1 MLVILPM
8 HHRSPSAAGTVLVSI
23 GVLSETALPALLGA
37 VIAHPSGGHDAQLH
51 VHGAPEAVSKVIAS
65 TAPTSAALG
74 RVRCAAYRMFY
85 RRVCAPLTVG
95 VAVGAAV
102 GDRVGDGVGAAA
114 QAQSLVFLPIY
125 ERYTNVPFGTRRG
138 QVCRAGAA

>member
-8 HHRSPSAAGTVLVSI
+8 HHRSPSAAGTVPTSM
-23 GVLSETALPALLGA
+23 GGALAKLAEPALLGA

-51 VHGAPEAVSKVIAS
+51 VHGAPEAVSKENAS
-65 TAPTSAALG
+65 TAPAAAVV
-74 RVRCAAYRMFY
+74 RVKCLPHGN

-102 GDRVGDGVGAAA
+102 GDRVGDGVGAPA
-114 QAQSLVFLPIY
+114 QAQSLLFP
-125 ERYTNVPFGTRRG
+125 TRSLSNR
-138 QVCRAGAA
+138 